1 MNLRDIMTSDV
12 ECVRPEDT
20 LQEAAR
26 KMKTLD
32 VGLMPVCG
40 DQDKVV
46 GMLTDRDI
54 TIRATA
60 EGMEPEDDQGAGVH
74 VRRRCLVLRRSGY
87 GRSREADA
95 GAPGPPAAPHGPQ
108 QRLVGVVSLG
118 DLATGSKQERAG
130 QVLQGVSEP
139 SKPRR

>member
-60 EGMEPEDDQGAGVH
+60 EGMDPKTTKVRESMSADVVWCYDDQDTEEAARLMQEH
-74 VRRRCLVLRRSGY
+74 QVRRLLLMDRNK
-87 GRSREADA
+87 
-95 GAPGPPAAPHGPQ
+95 
-108 QRLVGVVSLG
+108 RLVGVVSLG

>member
-32 VGLMPVCG
+32 VGMMPVCG

-60 EGMEPEDDQGAGVH
+60 EGMDPKTTKVRESMSADVVWCYDDQDTEEAARLMQEH
-74 VRRRCLVLRRSGY
+74 QVRRLLLMDRNK
-87 GRSREADA
+87 
-95 GAPGPPAAPHGPQ
+95 
-108 QRLVGVVSLG
+108 RLVGVVSLG
-118 DLATGSKQERAG
+118 DLATGSKRERAG